1 MKILFTGGGSGGH
14 IFPIIAISRE
24 LKKRC
29 AQKIELSYMGPEDE
43 FSSKLFFKESL
54 KTYFILSGKVR
65 RYFNLKS
72 FFQNIVDFFIKIPLG
87 TIQAFLILFFTA
99 PDLIFSKGG
108 YGSFPAVVAGWCL
121 GIPIIMHESDVAPG
135 LANKILSRFSQTVFV
150 SFPLKETEYFPF
162 QKMIFTGNPIRSDL
176 LKINKEIAQ
185 KELSIV
191 STKPIILILGGSQGS
206 FRINSLIF
214 QILPQL
220 IKKFEIIHQTGYAD
234 FERAQE
240 NIATFIP
247 KELQNHCHLYPFL
260 NELQLKSGLCLAECV
275 ISRAGAGIIFEIA
288 AFKKPS
294 ILIPLPESAQN
305 HQVKNAYA
313 YAKSGAG
320 IVIEESNL
328 TPNFFLETVLNLYTF
343 GNFEIMSRAAEKLKL
358 QDATNN
364 IVDYLINYFEK
375 K

>member
-54 KTYFILSGKVR
+54 KTYFIFSGKAR
-65 RYFNLKS
+65 RYFNIKS
-72 FFQNIVDFFIKIPLG
+72 FFQNIIDLFIKIPLG
-87 TIQAFLILFFTA
+87 IIQAFLILFFTA

-108 YGSFPAVVAGWCL
+108 YGSFPAVIAGWCL

-135 LANKILSRFSQTVFV
+135 LANKILSRFSQIIFV
-150 SFPLKETEYFPF
+150 SFPTKQTEYFPTR
-162 QKMIFTGNPIRSDL
+162 KMIYTGNPVRSDL
-176 LKINKEIAQ
+176 LKINQEIAK
-185 KELSIV
+185 KELGIAS
-191 STKPIILILGGSQGS
+191 SKPILLILGGSQGS
-206 FRINSLIF
+206 IRINSLIY

-234 FERAQE
+234 FERARE
-240 NIATFIP
+240 NLIAFIP
-247 KELQNHCHLYPFL
+247 KELQAHCHLYPFL
-260 NELQLKSGLCLAECV
+260 NEIQLKSGLCLAQCV
-275 ISRAGAGIIFEIA
+275 ISRAGAGVIFEIA

-313 YAKSGAG
+313 YAESGAAV
-320 IVIEESNL
+320 VIEESNL

-343 GNFEIMSRAAEKLKL
+343 GNFEIMSRAAEKINP
-358 QDATNN
+358 QNTVNN
-364 IVDYLINYFEK
+364 IVDYLISFSQK
-375 K
+375 Q